1 MTDFATVQNVIDSAL
16 NQSVGGRVM
25 FQKASI
31 TTVAGVLYSGWL
43 AGGAP
48 AAGSIPGAAATV
60 TQATTGALGR
70 FVNPPSPMTMRLI
83 AMEYYQG
90 QHGTDLLY
98 DRLAHMGGLSG
109 TTITPTSQTV
119 NVDIATAAAA
129 GRCASDGSDVEWFIE
144 GYTAPGAATP
154 TVTISYTNQ
163 SGTSG
168 RSTTVTMVS
177 ALPAGRLIPITVLQ
191 SGDTSIKS
199 IQSITLS
206 ATMTT
211 AGSFGVTAA
220 KRLCMTNFNV
230 LYAAPANPN
239 GMPGGLMDYLRMK
252 LPKVGP
258 DACLWMVFFASTTSS
273 GNRFG
278 HLVLGGK

>member
-1 MTDFATVQNVIDSAL
+1 MTDFATVQNVIDAAL
-16 NQSVGGRVM
+16 NNSVGGRVM

-43 AGGAP
+43 ATGAP
-48 AAGSIPGAAATV
+48 AAGAIPGAAAV
-60 TQATTGALGR
+60 CTQATTGSLGR
-70 FVNPPSPMTMRLI
+70 FVNPPSPMTLRMI

-90 QHGTDLLY
+90 QHGTDLVY

-109 TTITPTSQTV
+109 TVLTAQTV
-119 NVDIATAAAA
+119 AVDIATPASN
-129 GRCASDGSDVEWFIE
+129 GRCNSDGSDVEWFIE

-154 TVTISYTNQ
+154 TITISYTNQ
-163 SGTSG
+163 SGTAG
-168 RSTTVTMVS
+168 RTTTVTMVS

-199 IQSITLS
+199 IETITVGS
-206 ATMTT
+206 TMTT

-239 GMPGGLMDYLRMK
+239 GMPGGLMDYLSMK

-258 DACLWMVFFASTTSS
+258 DACLWFVFFATSTS
-273 GNRFG
+273 GGIRYG
-278 HLVLGGK
+278 HIVLGGA